1 MRRLW
6 PYLLVVVLAAIAMPA
21 WAQTT
26 PKAGSGFNLSWS
38 ALDPGNDLS
47 ATIIQ
52 NVFPI
57 SGTNGVSTTQTTVI
71 GQMIGEFTG
80 FVAAIAMAFLCYS
93 TIMQIHRGAETSRLL
108 GNNMTSMF
116 VVRLGFAAVMMFPV
130 PTLGFSVGQ
139 AAVVKIS
146 LWGIG
151 MAKEVYAEA
160 VQAIGPD
167 ALVVATPMI
176 PGTETIVVGLIRN
189 ELCRSLVNAASNT
202 TNAATQLVPEPTPQL
217 VGGAT
222 GQDTVLAYALSV
234 GNIGSAPACGTITIP
249 APLQGATNLAGVSV
263 DQSAIQ
269 QQALTTVLQND
280 IAPQVQQIAT
290 NFFNERKAS
299 DLNQLMGVLTSAT
312 SDYTTQLTNAAST
325 VTRAL
330 NASLQ
335 TGGVAALA
343 KSGTE
348 QSQLSAL
355 GWTGAGSYYLEFA
368 KLNGQ
373 TLSLL
378 SAVPEIQTPSYDG
391 FGPSLSDDLAP
402 LVQASQAYLT
412 TLQTYVTTQDG
423 LSAPG
428 GQGDL
433 FSGAVPGSDGSG
445 VIGQVFRRLHL
456 TDYILQAFQ
465 SAIAPTGNQWTDP
478 FSALMGLGNVMVTIA
493 VSAMGLAALAAS
505 GTAST
510 AATAFQILT
519 GNFTGAGL
527 TVAAHFVMNFLGTPI
542 FLLLLGLLIPGMT
555 IAFVLPMIPW
565 VMWMAGVMGWLILVC
580 EAVIAVP
587 LWMLAHMTMQG
598 EGLHGRANEGYGLL
612 FNVMFRPTLMVFGL
626 FLGYFVFATMSYL
639 IRTTFGIAAG
649 FVLEHGWF
657 VTNILGVIVLLSIF
671 VMTHVVAALTSFRM
685 ISLIPHHVPRLIG
698 FHGANRVDMD
708 QFSRDAA
715 IVGVGGALATLD
727 NGLRQGS
734 IAASQARIATSSVA
748 QPAGPAASG
757 GQAGNVSPSA
767 RPAQGGMDS
776 TLRASTDVSPPS
788 DEEA

>member
-1 MRRLW
+1 MRRWW
-6 PYLLVVVLAAIAMPA
+6 PYLLGAAIAAIAMPA
-21 WAQTT
+21 WAQTASST
-26 PKAGSGFNLSWS
+26 TGSGFNLSWS

-57 SGTNGVSTTQTTVI
+57 SGTNGVSATQTTVI

-116 VVRLGFAAVMMFPV
+116 IVRLGFAAIMMFPM
-130 PTLGFSVGQ
+130 PSLGFSVGQ

-151 MAKEVYAEA
+151 MAKEVYTQA
-160 VQAIGPD
+160 VKAIGPD
-167 ALVVATPMI
+167 ALVLAKPMI
-176 PGTETIVVGLIRN
+176 PGTETVVLGLMRN

-202 TNAATQLVPEPTPQL
+202 SNTATQLIPEPTPQL

-222 GQDTVLAYALSV
+222 GQEMVMAYNLSV
-234 GNIGSAPACGTITIP
+234 GNIGSAPACGTVTIP

-280 IAPQVQQIAT
+280 IAPQVQNIAT
-290 NFFNERKAS
+290 SFFNDRKAS
-299 DLNQLMGVLTSAT
+299 DLNGLMGVLTSAT
-312 SDYTTQLTNAAST
+312 SDYTTQLTNAASAIT
-325 VTRAL
+325 QQL

-335 TGGVAALA
+335 NGGVSKLA
-343 KSGTE
+343 NSGAE
-348 QSQLSAL
+348 QSQLNAL

-373 TLSLL
+373 TLSIL
-378 SAVPEIQTPSYDG
+378 SAVPEIQSPSYDG

-402 LVQASQAYLT
+402 LVQSSQAYLT
-412 TLQTYVTTQDG
+412 TLQTYVTTQDS

-456 TDYILQAFQ
+456 TDYVLQAFQ

-478 FSALMGLGNVMVTIA
+478 FSALMSLGNVMVTVA

-510 AATAFQILT
+510 AATAFQVLT
-519 GNFTGAGL
+519 GNFAGAGL
-527 TVAAHFVMNFLGTPI
+527 TVAAHFVMSFLGTPI
-542 FLLLLGLLIPGMT
+542 FTLLLGLLIPGMT

-587 LWMLAHMTMQG
+587 LWMLAHMTMEG

-626 FLGYFVFATMSYL
+626 FLGYFVFATISYL
-639 IRTTFGIAAG
+639 IRVTFGIAAG

-657 VTNILGVIVLLSIF
+657 VTNILGIIVLLSIF
-671 VMTHVVAALTSFRM
+671 VMTHVVAALVSFRM
-685 ISLIPHHVPRLIG
+685 ISLVPHHVPALIG
-698 FHGANRVDMD
+698 FRSANRVDMD

-715 IVGVGGALATLD
+715 IVGVGGTLSRIDQGLNQAMDAAGQRQLGQAATPRL
-727 NGLRQGS
+727 
-734 IAASQARIATSSVA
+734 
-748 QPAGPAASG
+748 AGPSGSASNG
-757 GQAGNVSPSA
+757 TPSSPSG
-767 RPAQGGMDS
+767 PTGGMDS
-776 TLRASTDVSPPS
+776 TLRATTDFSDSPIE
-788 DEEA
+788 DA